1 MFLLTEFQAVIK
13 ELCEHRKMTKSW
25 VLVFSEFV
33 VLSEVRQRTD
43 NQGRKYCVQG
53 ENRLCVSPEV
63 GRCEADASGD
73 KCHRE

>member
-1 MFLLTEFQAVIK
+1 M
-13 ELCEHRKMTKSW
+13 ELCEHRKMIESW

-43 NQGRKYCVQG
+43 NQGRKYCAQG

-63 GRCEADASGD
+63 GRRADALGINVIGNNGYHVTSS
-73 KCHRE
+73 H